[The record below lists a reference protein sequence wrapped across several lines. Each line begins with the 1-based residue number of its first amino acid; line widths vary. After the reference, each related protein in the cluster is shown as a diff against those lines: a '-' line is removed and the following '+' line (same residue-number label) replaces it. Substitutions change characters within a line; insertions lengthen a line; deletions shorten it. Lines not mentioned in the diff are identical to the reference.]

1 MHVVN
6 EKIRHWVHNA
16 GGRSKCPFTRSQH
29 ALRQAILFAGC
40 ITSSRL
46 PYQLIGKYVVGH
58 DADVGE
64 DWVLVACAGLH
75 IRACQ
80 WLLALSINQKRIAT
94 SVLQAAFL

>member
-1 MHVVN
+1 MPLHSLTTCTKTGN
-6 EKIRHWVHNA
+6 SLCR
-16 GGRSKCPFTRSQH
+16 
-29 ALRQAILFAGC
+29 LYYILPTG
-40 ITSSRL
+40 L